1 MTSIVI
7 SLGVDDASES
17 ITVGRQAGD
26 VYVLSVKPAN
36 PEALAGFGH
45 PVHHLPADDP
55 ESIYLALRQLY
66 ESVKPSLIVA
76 PTTKNLKD
84 ALSRLAGLYDLPM
97 ATEVYDVKVSGDVIT
112 YARGFLSG
120 RAVAREEV
128 RTPAILLL
136 APRKTPRTQPGNQ
149 KGVVYTIEPPKTSV
163 RVVERKPKEKGGVN
177 IEAAELIVSVGRGF
191 KSKEDLKLAYELA
204 DVLGAQIGCS
214 RPIAADLKWLSEDHW
229 VGLSGHKVAP
239 KLYIAVGISG
249 APQHLAGITD
259 AKIVVAINNDKS
271 APIFKNC
278 DYGVVADL
286 YQFLPVL
293 TRRLKERLGKK

>member
-1 MTSIVI
+1 MVAIVV
-7 SLGVDDASES
+7 GGREDDVAEAL
-17 ITVGRQAGD
+17 TVAMQAGE
-26 VYVLSVKPAN
+26 VHVLSFGQAN
-36 PEALAGFGH
+36 PDALAEYGY
-45 PVHHLPADDP
+45 PVHHLPSDEP
-55 ESIYLALRQLY
+55 EAVFLALRELY
-66 ESVKPSLIVA
+66 ERLKPSLIVA

-97 ATEVYDVKVSGDVIT
+97 ATEVYDVKVSGQT
-112 YARGFLSG
+112 ASYARGFLSG
-120 RAVAREEV
+120 RAIAREEV
-128 RTPAILLL
+128 PLPAVLLL
-136 APRKTPRTQPGNQ
+136 APRKTPRAQ
-149 KGVVYTIEPPKTSV
+149 KAQGKGT
-163 RVVERKPKEKGGVN
+163 VETLTPAPTAVKVLERRQKEKGGVN

-191 KSKEDLKLAYELA
+191 RSKEDLKLAFELA

-239 KLYIAVGISG
+239 KLYMAIGISG

-259 AKIVVAINNDKS
+259 AKIVVAINNDKA

-286 YQFLPVL
+286 YQFVPVL
-293 TRRLKERLGKK
+293 TRRLRERLQKK